1 MEESNKKLDNTIF
14 IKERKKIEL
23 KGVKKLD
30 SFDKKEF
37 LLDTTLGYL
46 HVLGTDLSLGAMDLD
61 KGELTI
67 DGLINSLK
75 YIDEPKE
82 NKESFLKRLFK

>member
-1 MEESNKKLDNTIF
+1 MEENNKRLENSVF
-14 IKERKKIEL
+14 IRDRKRIEL

-46 HVLGTDLSLGAMDLD
+46 HVIGKDLSLGAMDLE
-61 KGELTI
+61 KGELVI
-67 DGLINSLK
+67 EGLIMSLK
-75 YIDEPKE
+75 YVEETKE
-82 NKESFLKRLFK
+82 NKEGFFKKLFK

>member
-1 MEESNKKLDNTIF
+1 MDDTIKNIDNVIY
-14 IKERKKIEL
+14 IRNRKRIEL

-46 HVLGTDLSLGAMDLD
+46 HIKGKDLSLGAMDME
-61 KGELTI
+61 KGELAI
-67 DGLINSLK
+67 EGVFSSLAYLDNS
-75 YIDEPKE
+75 KE
-82 NKESFLKRLFK
+82 KKEGFLKKLFK